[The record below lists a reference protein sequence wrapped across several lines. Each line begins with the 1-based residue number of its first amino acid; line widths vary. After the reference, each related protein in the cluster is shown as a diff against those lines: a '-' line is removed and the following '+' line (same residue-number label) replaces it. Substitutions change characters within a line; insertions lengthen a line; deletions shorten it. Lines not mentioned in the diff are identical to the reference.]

1 MIKEL
6 DAWDRHRI
14 DYYKAQIVQKY
25 EEASKADGDAREAIF
40 DDIALIQDVCK
51 RLEEGAP
58 PPKPV
63 EQKQYYIEPEDDG
76 CAGGACKI

>member
-1 MIKEL
+1 MDSEL
-6 DAWDRHRI
+6 SAWDIQRI
-14 DYYKAQIVQKY
+14 EYYNKRIAEKREQVSVSEWEQ
-25 EEASKADGDAREAIF
+25 REAILE
-40 DDIALIQDVCK
+40 DIKLMEDVVS
-51 RLEEGAP
+51 RLETGAP